1 VRRPVRLALVPTSL
15 PRSSP
20 IEQHVDPAGIL
31 AFLDALD
38 ARPDIEMHSIM
49 LVRHGHVVAEGWW
62 RPYSAE
68 RPHRLYSLSKSFTST
83 AAAFAAAEGLLDLDD
98 TVVSHFPEFEADIT
112 DPGSRSMRIRH
123 IAAMASGHEQETVDR
138 ALALD
143 PHEPVRGFLLIPPDR
158 PPGSVFAY
166 NQPCTYT
173 LGSIIQREAGM
184 PLTRYLRPRLFD
196 PLGIGLVGWHT
207 IPPGREQGYTGFHA
221 RTEDIAKLGQLY
233 LQRGRWDGSQLIS
246 EKWVAQAT
254 SRQIDNANQP
264 NPDWRQGYGFQFW
277 MSRHGYRGD
286 GAFGQFCVILPEQ
299 DAVVVT
305 TASTRDMQA
314 MLDAMWAHLLP
325 ALGQSAAD
333 VGSQE
338 QLVGSQEQLA
348 SRLGGLELAA
358 YQADEEPADWEP
370 WLREPFR
377 LASAEDNPQT
387 QPTLTSIGVQR
398 TGAGLQVTLNETDNA
413 LSLGVGT
420 RGWTVSTPADTF
432 GKSIP
437 VAAAGGWS
445 DHKTLRLEVIFLET
459 PHRMDILCSLDDHC
473 ATAAWRLPPLGHF
486 HLHDL
491 RNPI

>member
-1 VRRPVRLALVPTSL
+1 L

-20 IEQHVDPAGIL
+20 AEQHVDPAGIL

-62 RPYSAE
+62 QPYSAD

-98 TVVSHFPEFEADIT
+98 TVVSHFPEFQKDIV

-123 IAAMASGHEQETVDR
+123 IAAMASGHQQETLSQ

-143 PHEPVRGFLLIPPDR
+143 SHEPVRGFLRIPPDR
-158 PPGSVFAY
+158 PPGTVFAY

-173 LGSIIQREAGM
+173 LASIIQRKAEM
-184 PLTRYLRPRLFD
+184 PLTQYLRPRLFD
-196 PLGIGLVGWHT
+196 PLGVGQIGWQTLA
-207 IPPGREQGYTGFHA
+207 GREQGYSGMHA
-221 RTEDIAKLGQLY
+221 RTEDIARLGQLY
-233 LQRGRWDGSQLIS
+233 LQHGRWDGSQLIS
-246 EKWVAQAT
+246 EQWVAQA
-254 SRQIDNANQP
+254 SSSQIDTANQQS

-277 MSRHGYRGD
+277 MSRYGYRGD

-314 MLDAMWAHLLP
+314 VLDGMWAHLLP
-325 ALGQSAAD
+325 SLCPSAPDGGA
-333 VGSQE
+333 
-338 QLVGSQEQLA
+338 QEQLA
-348 SRLGGLELAA
+348 SRLGGLGLAA
-358 YQADEEPADWEP
+358 YQADGEPAAWEP
-370 WLREPFR
+370 WLGQPFEV
-377 LASAEDNPQT
+377 ASAEGDPQAEWT
-387 QPTLTSIGVQR
+387 VTSIGLHR
-398 TGAGLQVTLNETDNA
+398 RGGGLQVTLNEVDNA
-413 LSLGVGT
+413 LSFAVGT

-432 GKSIP
+432 GNSIP

-445 DHKTLRLEVIFLET
+445 DQKTLRLEVIFLEAS
-459 PHRMDILCSLDDHC
+459 HRMDMVCSVEDHS
-473 ATAAWRLPPLGHF
+473 ARAAWRLPPLSGL
-486 HLHDL
+486 HLQDL